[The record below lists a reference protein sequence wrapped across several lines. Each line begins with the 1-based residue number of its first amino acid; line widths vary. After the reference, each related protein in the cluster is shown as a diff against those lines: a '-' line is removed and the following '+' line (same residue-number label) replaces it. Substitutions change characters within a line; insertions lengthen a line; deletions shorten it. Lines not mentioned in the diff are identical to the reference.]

1 MWNALD
7 NIAHIF
13 LILACKTCYK
23 YNEGHGKKEAFTLG
37 LSEIDVFFFLAWRI
51 FFLSDGILL

>member
-1 MWNALD
+1 M
-7 NIAHIF
+7 
-13 LILACKTCYK
+13 KVV
-23 YNEGHGKKEAFTLG
+23 EKEAFTLS